1 MSRHLPQVVIRTLP
15 TWNDEPSIKEALVLK
30 ELMLAYHRTVHV
42 HSERQEHDRAMSD
55 PRVLNEH
62 YAARRRSVERGEN
75 DCRFC
80 H

>member
-42 HSERQEHDRAMSD
+42 HSERREHDAMSD